1 MKEKAHY
8 IQIEKLIYH
17 YPDGTVALNG
27 IDLSINEDDFIALIG
42 QNGSGKTTLSK
53 CLNGLFKPT
62 KGSVI
67 VDGLNTRTTSITQ
80 MAVRVGYVFQNP
92 DHQLFNN
99 NVFDEIAY
107 GPRNIQLPEE
117 EVRARVDEAVNV
129 VGLED
134 TYLKQHPFF
143 LTKGLRQRVA
153 IASILALRPKVI
165 IVDEPTTGQDFKQ
178 SLEIMDFLKNL
189 HYKHGH
195 IIIIITHDMSIVA
208 RYTNRTLVMG
218 MGQMIA
224 DGPTKDVFA
233 QPEMLAETFLEPPQI
248 TQLAQACSDLGFNK
262 DILTVK
268 EMVARFKE
276 LIS

>member
-1 MKEKAHY
+1 M
-8 IQIEKLIYH
+8 
-17 YPDGTVALNG
+17 V
-27 IDLSINEDDFIALIG
+27 S
-42 QNGSGKTTLSK
+42 
-53 CLNGLFKPT
+53 
-62 KGSVI
+62 
-67 VDGLNTRTTSITQ
+67 
-80 MAVRVGYVFQNP
+80 FQ
-92 DHQLFNN
+92 FEYWFVT

-134 TYLKQHPFF
+134 QYLKQHPFF

-189 HYKHGH
+189 HYERDH

-218 MGQMIA
+218 MAQMIA

-233 QPEMLAETFLEPPQI
+233 QPEMLAKTFLEPPYI

-262 DILTVK
+262 DTLTVK

-276 LIS
+276 LISWKYNID

>member
-1 MKEKAHY
+1 M
-8 IQIEKLIYH
+8 I
-17 YPDGTVALNG
+17 
-27 IDLSINEDDFIALIG
+27 S
-42 QNGSGKTTLSK
+42 
-53 CLNGLFKPT
+53 
-62 KGSVI
+62 
-67 VDGLNTRTTSITQ
+67 
-80 MAVRVGYVFQNP
+80 FQ
-92 DHQLFNN
+92 FEYWFVT

-134 TYLKQHPFF
+134 QYLKQHPFF

-189 HYKHGH
+189 HYERDH

-208 RYTNRTLVMG
+208 RYTNRTLVTG
-218 MGQMIA
+218 MAQMIA

-233 QPEMLAETFLEPPQI
+233 QPEMLAKTFLEPPYI

-262 DILTVK
+262 DTLTVK
-268 EMVARFKE
+268 EIVARFKE
-276 LIS
+276 LISWKYNID

>member
-1 MKEKAHY
+1 M
-8 IQIEKLIYH
+8 
-17 YPDGTVALNG
+17 
-27 IDLSINEDDFIALIG
+27 
-42 QNGSGKTTLSK
+42 
-53 CLNGLFKPT
+53 
-62 KGSVI
+62 
-67 VDGLNTRTTSITQ
+67 
-80 MAVRVGYVFQNP
+80 
-92 DHQLFNN
+92 
-99 NVFDEIAY
+99 
-107 GPRNIQLPEE
+107 
-117 EVRARVDEAVNV
+117 DEAVNV

-134 TYLKQHPFF
+134 QYLKQHPFF

-189 HYKHGH
+189 HYERDH

-218 MGQMIA
+218 MAQMIA

-233 QPEMLAETFLEPPQI
+233 QPEMLAKTFLEPPYI

-262 DILTVK
+262 DTLTVK
-268 EMVARFKE
+268 KMVARFKE